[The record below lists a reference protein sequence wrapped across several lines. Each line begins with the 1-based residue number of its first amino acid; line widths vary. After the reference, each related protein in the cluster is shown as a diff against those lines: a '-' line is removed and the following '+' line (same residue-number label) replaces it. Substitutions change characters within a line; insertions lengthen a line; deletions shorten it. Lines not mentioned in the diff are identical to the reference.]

1 MFLSKKPTIA
11 LISSI
16 SWRFPSQFI
25 DVSVRFFCRSSKFP
39 PLIIVHV
46 SVNKGRHLQYDE
58 VKTCNPSNGILL
70 LLVILVKAT
79 IKIMICLFLFVC
91 WLSSFW
97 THCRIAQFAYLYF
110 AICELCYIL
119 WFTSSFTYCW
129 LLKALGTVTRARQGP
144 LLGLANSNP
153 SSIIF
158 LRLELFYSN
167 FHFIYIDFKL
177 AISDFHPISTNLLS
191 HISTLLIRWRFISI
205 FLLPSIWLIHHC
217 YSLMHILREFFTLW
231 GNTSSVGASCFP
243 SDDGTNACYFG
254 SLHSLLRRLHFALM
268 LSFGTFVFDQCFFI
282 SLGANEYHKND
293 GEL

>member
-177 AISDFHPISTNLLS
+177 AISDFHPISTNFIFSYFHSINQMAIYLHIFTTLHLIDSPLLLFNAYS
-191 HISTLLIRWRFISI
+191 SGVF
-205 FLLPSIWLIHHC
+205 
-217 YSLMHILREFFTLW
+217 YSLRQ
-231 GNTSSVGASCFP
+231 
-243 SDDGTNACYFG
+243 YF
-254 SLHSLLRRLHFALM
+254 
-268 LSFGTFVFDQCFFI
+268 QCWC
-282 SLGANEYHKND
+282 
-293 GEL
+293 